1 MSTGER
7 VGTGEDFS
15 GHVGEEN
22 RCDEEV
28 FSRYG
33 IKERNAE
40 GQMLVDSDTSEGC
53 GT

>member
-1 MSTGER
+1 MKKT
-7 VGTGEDFS
+7 D
-15 GHVGEEN
+15 
-22 RCDEEV
+22 V

-33 IKERNAE
+33 IKERNAG